1 MNNENLD
8 KFRRVEVENTRS
20 GNAANPGKYS
30 ALQPLLFAG
39 TLILGMFI
47 GTNLGDRNI
56 FTVQQSPTSESNPN
70 KLVSII
76 DYIENNYVD
85 SIEKR
90 KLVDGAI
97 ISVLKNLDP
106 HSQYISPEESERIAE
121 QMKGSFEG
129 IGIEFVLLRD
139 SLCVVK
145 TISGGPS
152 EKAGLEEGDRIVR
165 VDGKEISGKDLDAEK
180 VASLLK
186 GPGGSKVSISV
197 KRHGKKELIDYALE
211 RGEIPIK
218 SVTSW
223 FMADKEV
230 GYIEIDRFASTTYE
244 EFMSAAMELKS
255 KGMKKLILDLR
266 NNGGGLMNQAT
277 GIVEEFLTEGK
288 VIVSMKGV
296 HKPTETT
303 TSKKKGK
310 FKDVEIVVLI
320 NQNSASASE
329 IVAGALQDWDRS
341 ITVGRR
347 SFGKGL
353 VQNEL
358 DLPDNS
364 ALRLTIARY
373 YTPTGRC
380 IQKPYGDTIVYE
392 ESFAERFERGELTSA
407 DSVLVNDSL
416 KYRTPGGRIVYGGGG
431 ITPDVFVSIDT
442 TLFSGA
448 ISEIV
453 YSGLMRKFCF
463 NYADQNRE
471 DLKEYGSGEIFAE
484 KFTVPESAF
493 KALIAEA
500 QKEGIK
506 TAELSKARIKE
517 YLLLHVKGEIGRTI
531 FSDNTR
537 QRIVLRHDQDFIK
550 ALQVINNYKEYAQLV
565 VVK

>member
-1 MNNENLD
+1 
-8 KFRRVEVENTRS
+8 
-20 GNAANPGKYS
+20 
-30 ALQPLLFAG
+30 
-39 TLILGMFI
+39 
-47 GTNLGDRNI
+47 
-56 FTVQQSPTSESNPN
+56 
-70 KLVSII
+70 
-76 DYIENNYVD
+76 
-85 SIEKR
+85 
-90 KLVDGAI
+90 
-97 ISVLKNLDP
+97 
-106 HSQYISPEESERIAE
+106 
-121 QMKGSFEG
+121 
-129 IGIEFVLLRD
+129 
-139 SLCVVK
+139 
-145 TISGGPS
+145 
-152 EKAGLEEGDRIVR
+152 
-165 VDGKEISGKDLDAEK
+165 
-180 VASLLK
+180 
-186 GPGGSKVSISV
+186 
-197 KRHGKKELIDYALE
+197 
-211 RGEIPIK
+211 
-218 SVTSW
+218 
-223 FMADKEV
+223 
-230 GYIEIDRFASTTYE
+230 
-244 EFMSAAMELKS
+244 
-255 KGMKKLILDLR
+255 
-266 NNGGGLMNQAT
+266 MNQAT

-296 HKPTETT
+296 HKPSEVT

-310 FKDVEIVVLI
+310 FKDTEIVVLI

-416 KYRTPGGRIVYGGGG
+416 KYRTPGGRVVYGGGG

-442 TLFSGA
+442 SLFSGA

-463 NYADQNRE
+463 NYADENRKQ
-471 DLKEYGSGEIFAE
+471 LKEYGGGENFAE
-484 KFTVPESAF
+484 KFSVPESAF
-493 KALIAEA
+493 KALVAEA

-506 TAELSKARIKE
+506 TAELSKSKIKE
-517 YLLLHVKGEIGRTI
+517 YLLLHMKGEIGRNI
-531 FSDNTR
+531 YSDNTR
-537 QRIVLRHDQDFIK
+537 QRIVLRNDQDFVK

-565 VVK
+565 VSK